1 MITQEEFE
9 DHKRRMVGTMR
20 FQLLTMKQRM
30 DYLALLADKAERA
43 KSDDDLMAIESEL
56 RLNNL

>member
-1 MITQEEFE
+1 MVTQEEFE
-9 DHKRRMVGTMR
+9 DHKKRMVGTMR

-30 DYLALLADKAERA
+30 DYLVSLTDKAERA

>member
-1 MITQEEFE
+1 MVTQEEFE

-30 DYLALLADKAERA
+30 DYLASLADKAERA

>member
-1 MITQEEFE
+1 MVTQEEFE
-9 DHKRRMVGTMR
+9 DHKKRMVGTMR

-30 DYLALLADKAERA
+30 DYLASLTDKAERA
-43 KSDDDLMAIESEL
+43 KSDDDLMAIESVL

>member
-9 DHKRRMVGTMR
+9 DHKKRMVGTMR

-30 DYLALLADKAERA
+30 DYLAALTDKAERA

>member
-1 MITQEEFE
+1 MVTQEEFE

-30 DYLALLADKAERA
+30 DYLASLTDKVERA

-56 RLNNL
+56 RLHNL